1 MATVMRF
8 AIVVPSVQT
17 NAQWIYKMDEPFWKT
32 VLKEQRVQ
40 FVAVVV
46 VLSCTIING
55 IFVEDEIIKA
65 IVRMI
70 LVLAL
75 GVQWIDITR
84 DMKRRQIRGMEFDKE
99 QLERF
104 KEPSMTGFM
113 SLKFLVP
120 YKYKRFSYPLQR
132 LLNRTVL
139 SLYTYGSDNNGSYTK
154 ICATEKDMFEL
165 KLKGYVETEEVE
177 YALEGVKYLTTRKRK
192 LVT

>member
-1 MATVMRF
+1 MRYVT
-8 AIVVPSVQT
+8 VVPNVQT
-17 NAQWIYKMDEPFWKT
+17 NVQCIYKMDEPFWKT

-40 FVAVVV
+40 FAALVVIF
-46 VLSCTIING
+46 SSMIISLV
-55 IFVEDEIIKA
+55 FVEDEIIKA

-70 LVLAL
+70 QVLAL
-75 GVQWIDITR
+75 GVQWLAIAR
-84 DMKRRQIRGMEFDKE
+84 DMKRRRIRGMEFDKE

-104 KEPSMTGFM
+104 KEPGMIGFM